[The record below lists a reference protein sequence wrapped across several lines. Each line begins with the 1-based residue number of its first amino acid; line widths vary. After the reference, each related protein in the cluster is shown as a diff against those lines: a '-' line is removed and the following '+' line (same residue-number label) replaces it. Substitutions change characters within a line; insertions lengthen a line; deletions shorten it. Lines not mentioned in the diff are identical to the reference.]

1 MDEDKVDA
9 APHPWDYVR
18 IVNGPSG
25 TTELWG
31 RSFPPEP
38 LDKPPFLMGIT
49 FVKPGPYYVFERW
62 DVKKYQ
68 DGITIQ
74 NLGNGL
80 WASANVQD
88 REVVMSN
95 HFDDKC
101 KWHFD
106 GPKGSS
112 YKRIKVP
119 DHDLVWTVKYP
130 KRQFASVLRPAD
142 GSDIQNFSFVVAIED

>member
-1 MDEDKVDA
+1 MDQDIINPE
-9 APHPWDYVR
+9 PWTYVK
-18 IVNGPSG
+18 IVNRSSDNS
-25 TTELWG
+25 ELWG

-74 NLGNGL
+74 NFGNGL
-80 WASANVQD
+80 WACAKNG
-88 REVVMSN
+88 EVVMSN
-95 HFDDKC
+95 YFDESDC

-106 GPKGSS
+106 GDKGSS
-112 YKRIKVP
+112 FKRIKVP
-119 DHDLVWTVKYP
+119 NQDLVWTLKHP
-130 KRQFASVLRPAD
+130 KRQFSTVLRPAD
-142 GSDIQNFSFVVAIED
+142 GSDIQDFCFEVAVED